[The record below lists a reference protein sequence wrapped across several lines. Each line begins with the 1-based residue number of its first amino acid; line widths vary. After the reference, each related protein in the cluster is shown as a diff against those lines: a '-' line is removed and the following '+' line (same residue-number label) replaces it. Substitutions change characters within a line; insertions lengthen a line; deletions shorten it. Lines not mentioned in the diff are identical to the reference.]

1 MRQSVHWGVVALL
14 LSSPVAAGVAAGPA
28 DQSSAALNN
37 PLAAQP
43 FDLLSDT
50 RDRPLFSPHRRPP
63 PPPAPP
69 PVRVVAP
76 APPAPPPSI
85 GLMAILTDDGVPL
98 AVVRTSEKA
107 IDVRVGDEIAGWKVT
122 QIEPRRLV
130 LASDDREVSF
140 DMFARGKVPPPP
152 SRGPRRLAEDPG
164 YAVAGVDPGF
174 TRQMPSTFGGAM
186 SVSAPC
192 GYCPQRFFAPS
203 VAGPPV
209 ENAARPVVPARRN
222 SQRR

>member
-37 PLAAQP
+37 PLAARP
-43 FDLLSDT
+43 LDLLSDT

-107 IDVRVGDEIAGWKVT
+107 IHARVGDEIAGWKVT

-140 DMFARGKVPPPP
+140 DMFAREVPPP
-152 SRGPRRLAEDPG
+152 SRGLRRLAEDPG
-164 YAVAGVDPGF
+164 YADPSVDPGSN
-174 TRQMPSTFGGAM
+174 RQKPSTFGGAM